1 MALLTRGR
9 KRFYRRVTP
18 SVTNDE
24 KIASSRREIFREEK
38 AGGGEAVI
46 RLFFNLYYNVYIVV

>member
-46 RLFFNLYYNVYIVV
+46 R